1 MQVED
6 VTLAR
11 RGEQV
16 VGTLHLTP
24 HHIIFVQSPVTNDG
38 EKCPRPRELWITYP
52 IISFCT
58 LRPAP
63 TASRQPS
70 SIRLRCRDFTFVC
83 FYFASEIKARD
94 VYDSIKAWTCKLG
107 RIEKLY
113 AFTYQPQPP
122 EKDVNYWGLY
132 DPVKEWRRM
141 GVGDPSRK
149 NQWRISNINRDYSV
163 WLLPSSKQIPCLTCA
178 VFTYIPVAAPR
189 SVLDIRQYAQL
200 CRTLPFESKDTS
212 LDVPTSHQRLLDYTI
227 LAAACWS
234 APK

>member
-1 MQVED
+1 MCLRWRPSTFSPKAEMKMRLCQVEE

-16 VGTLHLTP
+16 SGTLHLTP
-24 HHIIFVQSPVTNDG
+24 HHVIFVHTPPLDPGGDDDDG
-38 EKCPRPRELWITYP
+38 GGGSGGGGAARAPPRPRELWITYP

-63 TASRQPS
+63 AASRQPS
-70 SIRLRCRDFTFVC
+70 SIRLRCRDFTFAC
-83 FYFASEIKARD
+83 FYFADESKARD

-122 EKDVNYWGLY
+122 EKLVNSWDFY

-141 GVGDPSRK
+141 GVGSPARK
-149 NQWRISNINRDYSV
+149 ENWRISNINQDY
-163 WLLPSSKQIPCLTCA
+163 A
-178 VFTYIPVAAPR
+178 VRFGSNP
-189 SVLDIRQYAQL
+189 L
-200 CRTLPFESKDTS
+200 CFL
-212 LDVPTSHQRLLDYTI
+212 I
-227 LAAACWS
+227 A
-234 APK
+234 